1 MKVSTSVIVQPWAW
15 AQRSHFPHSRKLEVQ
30 RKDGHRFK
38 VFLESRAGGV
48 YRVTAPTCVVVSPSS
63 ST

>member
-15 AQRSHFPHSRKLEVQ
+15 AQCCDLPDSGELEVQ